1 MKGRFTAILLA
12 ILMATMSMTG
22 TTIAEDSGRQ
32 MDDVDCSGYTF
43 EDLFE
48 YNNAVFMFQI
58 LDDWAS
64 SDLYANSWVNESR
77 ASVVRENLDGLF
89 EGFPGGNNSWIST
102 DERDAVREIGAKCIA
117 DMYTRIGIREGIP
130 HRGGVDWNDV
140 EFVEEGI
147 GLEEVN
153 LIPEAHPEERS
164 CSGRYAFASAD
175 CQEVPTSATN
185 NLEISMFVKDGET
198 HNSRFNKLP
207 NSGQSDFTV
216 AMNATNVTSATM
228 VFTFPYID
236 GMRMANWT
244 IQDETTSSDGT
255 VNVVENLNVGSIEEI
270 FLPDGSVRVKMTIG
284 YDKADW
290 PMIRNVFFDM
300 TTSPPETND
309 NPEWT
314 SDEPEDGTIIPMLII
329 GNNEVVAISG
339 DTMTDWATDNDA
351 WGLDCQFAE
360 QGWSS
365 RMNADGELL
374 VTPGSSQSS
383 DATCHLVDPYG
394 AISNASHTWKFGEPA
409 SFSVPDRIV
418 RQISKDWYTDSV
430 NVESEPSLLVQNLAL
445 TISASQGGSKGPA
458 TIVNLGSTQSNDSIG
473 LSGISPGLFMIHVTA
488 TSPGMLDWEIELD
501 FEIEKENTPPV
512 IMITMDQIEGTYAT
526 WSSDGY
532 SFSLSGTALDPDGGT
547 VDLSATMCGETTNS
561 FTQNGDSWIVSLS
574 IAQCVAQ
581 GLTTQY
587 DVVIVATD
595 SVGDWNMDSV
605 SIPDPYASD
614 NSGSDTVDDT
624 SEEEGGLPSLGMFA
638 TIVAMLGAALLLRK
652 D

>member
-1 MKGRFTAILLA
+1 MKGRFTALLLA
-12 ILMATMSMTG
+12 VLMATMSMTG
-22 TTIAEDSGRQ
+22 TTMAEDSGRQ

-48 YNNAVFMFQI
+48 YDNAVFMFQI

-147 GLEEVN
+147 GLEEVD

-164 CSGRYAFASAD
+164 CAGRYAFASAD

-228 VFTFPYID
+228 MFTFPYID

-255 VNVVENLNVGSIEEI
+255 VNVVENLNAGYIEEI
-270 FLPDGSVRVKMTIG
+270 FLPDGSVRISMTIG

-314 SDEPEDGTIIPMLII
+314 SNEPEDGTIIPMLIT
-329 GNNEVVAISG
+329 GNDEVVAISG

-394 AISNASHTWKFGEPA
+394 AMSNASHTWKFGEPA

-418 RQISKDWYTDSV
+418 RQISENWYTDSV
-430 NVESEPSLLVQNLAL
+430 NIESEPSLLVQNLAL
-445 TISASQGGSKGPA
+445 TISASQGGNTGPA
-458 TIVNLGSTQSNDSIG
+458 TTVNLGSTQSNDSIS
-473 LSGISPGLFMIHVTA
+473 LSGMSPGSFMIHITA

-512 IMITMDQIEGTYAT
+512 VMVNMDQIEGTYAT

-547 VDLSATMCGETTNS
+547 VDLTATMCGETTNS

-574 IAQCVAQ
+574 IAKCVAQ

-587 DVVIVATD
+587 DVVISATD
-595 SVGDWNMDSV
+595 SVGASSMESV

-614 NSGSDTVDDT
+614 NSGSDTVVDD
-624 SEEEGGLPSLGMFA
+624 SEEESGLPSLGMIA
-638 TIVAMLGAALLLRK
+638 TIFAMLGAALLLRK

>member
-1 MKGRFTAILLA
+1 MKGRFTALLLA
-12 ILMATMSMTG
+12 VLMATMSMTG
-22 TTIAEDSGRQ
+22 TTMAEDSGRQ

-48 YNNAVFMFQI
+48 YDNAVFMFQI

-147 GLEEVN
+147 GLEEVD

-164 CSGRYAFASAD
+164 CAGRYAFASAD

-228 VFTFPYID
+228 MFTFPYID

-255 VNVVENLNVGSIEEI
+255 VNVVENLNAGYIEEI
-270 FLPDGSVRVKMTIG
+270 FLPDGSVRISMTIG
-284 YDKADW
+284 YDKTDW

-314 SDEPEDGTIIPMLII
+314 SNEPEDGTIIPMLIT

-394 AISNASHTWKFGEPA
+394 AMSNASHTWKFGEPA

-418 RQISKDWYTDSV
+418 RQISENWYTDSV
-430 NVESEPSLLVQNLAL
+430 NIESEPSLLVQNLAL
-445 TISASQGGSKGPA
+445 TISASQGGNTGPA
-458 TIVNLGSTQSNDSIG
+458 TTVNLGSTQSNDSIS
-473 LSGISPGLFMIHVTA
+473 LSGMSPGSFMIHITA

-512 IMITMDQIEGTYAT
+512 VMVNMDQIEGTYAT

-547 VDLSATMCGETTNS
+547 VDLTATMCGETTNS

-574 IAQCVAQ
+574 IAKCVAQ

-587 DVVIVATD
+587 DVVISATD
-595 SVGDWNMDSV
+595 SVGASSMESV

-614 NSGSDTVDDT
+614 NSGSDTVVDD
-624 SEEEGGLPSLGMFA
+624 SEEESGLPSLGMIA

>member
-147 GLEEVN
+147 GLEEVD

-473 LSGISPGLFMIHVTA
+473 LSGISPGLFMIHITA

>member
-1 MKGRFTAILLA
+1 MKGRFTALLLA
-12 ILMATMSMTG
+12 VLMATMSMTG
-22 TTIAEDSGRQ
+22 TTMAEDSGRQ

-48 YNNAVFMFQI
+48 YDNAVFMFQI

-147 GLEEVN
+147 GLEEVD

-164 CSGRYAFASAD
+164 CAGRYAFASAD

-228 VFTFPYID
+228 MFTFPYID

-255 VNVVENLNVGSIEEI
+255 VNVVENLNAGYIEEI
-270 FLPDGSVRVKMTIG
+270 FLPDGSVRISMTIG
-284 YDKADW
+284 YDKTDW

-314 SDEPEDGTIIPMLII
+314 SNEPEDGTIIPMLIT
-329 GNNEVVAISG
+329 GNDEVVAISG

-394 AISNASHTWKFGEPA
+394 AMSNASHTWKFGEPA

-418 RQISKDWYTDSV
+418 RQISENWYTDSV
-430 NVESEPSLLVQNLAL
+430 NIESEPSLLVQNLAL
-445 TISASQGGSKGPA
+445 TISASQGGNTGPA
-458 TIVNLGSTQSNDSIG
+458 TTVNLGSTQSNDSIS
-473 LSGISPGLFMIHVTA
+473 LSGMSPGSFMIHITA

-512 IMITMDQIEGTYAT
+512 VMVNMDQIEGTYAT

-547 VDLSATMCGETTNS
+547 VDLTATMCGETTNS

-574 IAQCVAQ
+574 IAKCVAQ

-587 DVVIVATD
+587 DVVISATD
-595 SVGDWNMDSV
+595 SVGASSMESV

-614 NSGSDTVDDT
+614 NSGSDTVVDD
-624 SEEEGGLPSLGMFA
+624 SEEESGLPSLGMIA

>member
-430 NVESEPSLLVQNLAL
+430 NIESEPSLLVQNLAL

>member
-1 MKGRFTAILLA
+1 MKGRFTALLLA
-12 ILMATMSMTG
+12 VLMATMSMTG
-22 TTIAEDSGRQ
+22 TTMAEDSGRQ

-48 YNNAVFMFQI
+48 YDNAVFMFQI

-147 GLEEVN
+147 GLEEVD

-164 CSGRYAFASAD
+164 CAGRYAFASAD

-228 VFTFPYID
+228 MFTFPYID

-255 VNVVENLNVGSIEEI
+255 VNVVENLNAGYIEEI
-270 FLPDGSVRVKMTIG
+270 FLPDGSVRISMTIG

-314 SDEPEDGTIIPMLII
+314 SNEPEDGTIIPMLIT

-394 AISNASHTWKFGEPA
+394 AMSNASHTWKFGEPA
-409 SFSVPDRIV
+409 SFSVPDRTV
-418 RQISKDWYTDSV
+418 RQISENWYTDSV
-430 NVESEPSLLVQNLAL
+430 NIESEPSLLVQNLAL
-445 TISASQGGSKGPA
+445 TISASQGGNTGPA
-458 TIVNLGSTQSNDSIG
+458 TTVNLGSTQSNDSIS
-473 LSGISPGLFMIHVTA
+473 LSGMSPGSFMIHITA

-512 IMITMDQIEGTYAT
+512 VMVNMDQIEGTYAT

-547 VDLSATMCGETTNS
+547 VDLTATMCGETTNS

-574 IAQCVAQ
+574 IAKCVAQ

-587 DVVIVATD
+587 DVVISATD
-595 SVGDWNMDSV
+595 SVGASSMESV

-614 NSGSDTVDDT
+614 NSGSDTVVDD
-624 SEEEGGLPSLGMFA
+624 SEEESGLPSLGMIA
-638 TIVAMLGAALLLRK
+638 TIFAMLGAALLLRK